1 MKNELFNELLKSMH
15 EMDRIVHG
23 ELAPGRVIRFT
34 KPEVKR
40 IRMNTGLRK
49 KQFAALIGVSKRT
62 LENWEQGRRM
72 RADPARALLKIL
84 HADPEHALRALHGQ
98 ADVA

>member
-34 KPEVKR
+34 EPEVKQ
-40 IRMNTGLRK
+40 IRMNTGLSQ
-49 KQFAALIGVSKRT
+49 KQFAALTGIS
-62 LENWEQGRRM
+62 
-72 RADPARALLKIL
+72 
-84 HADPEHALRALHGQ
+84 
-98 ADVA
+98 